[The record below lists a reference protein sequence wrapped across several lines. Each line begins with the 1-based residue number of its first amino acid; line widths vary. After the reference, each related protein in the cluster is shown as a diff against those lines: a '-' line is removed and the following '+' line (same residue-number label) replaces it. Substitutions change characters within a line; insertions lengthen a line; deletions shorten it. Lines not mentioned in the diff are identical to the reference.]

1 LVLQKFLFISW
12 KNIWAP
18 AILAMAL
25 APVLFVTRVNGQGAQ
40 GAQAAQAARPTQS
53 APAPLAKPSPTPKLP
68 DDDDYE
74 VVRISSNLVVVPVSV
89 TDSAGQP
96 VHGLKVDDF
105 RLQEEGHEKQIAQM
119 GDPEQV
125 PLEIA
130 LLIDVSGSINAS
142 FDFEKEAAA
151 RFLKQVLKPEDRA
164 TIFVIDR
171 TSILRQVSSPA
182 DVAARG
188 LLTLQPAGDKGPTA
202 FFDTMV
208 EAAKYLGEKTPP
220 RHRRVVVAITDGVD
234 NFSERIKKAIGETSK
249 EQEAIAPETRR
260 KIYDRALREV
270 QREVQRADAVFYSI
284 NPSGNTMHLNVMTRR
299 GQDGMQ
305 QLADATGGAAFV
317 PQGTANL
324 DVVFQRIASELRAQY
339 LLQYYSGDE
348 SPKGKFLHIKV
359 TLPTRPELRIRARE
373 GYYVTHK

>member
-1 LVLQKFLFISW
+1 MRQIFFMKW
-12 KNIWAP
+12 KTIWAP
-18 AILAMAL
+18 VILAMAL
-25 APVLFVTRVNGQGAQ
+25 APVFFVMRAHGQNAK
-40 GAQAAQAARPTQS
+40 P
-53 APAPLAKPSPTPKLP
+53 APAITQPQAKPSPSPKP
-68 DDDDYE
+68 ADDEEYE

-89 TDSAGQP
+89 TDAAGQP
-96 VHGLKVDDF
+96 VPGLKVEDF
-105 RLQEEGHEKQIAQM
+105 RLREEGREQPIAQI

-130 LLIDVSGSINAS
+130 LLIDISGSINAS

-171 TSILRQVSSPA
+171 TPLLRQTRSPA
-182 DVAARG
+182 DAAVRG
-188 LLTLQPAGDKGPTA
+188 LLTLQAASDKGPTA

-208 EAAKYLGEKTPP
+208 EAAKYLSANAAP

-234 NFSERIKKAIGETSK
+234 NYSEKIKKAIGETSK
-249 EQEAIAPETRR
+249 EQANISPETRR
-260 KIYDRALREV
+260 KVYDRALVEV
-270 QREVQRADAVFYSI
+270 QREVQHADAVFYSI
-284 NPSGNTMHLNVMTRR
+284 NPSGNTMHLNIMTRR

-317 PQGTANL
+317 PLGSASL
-324 DVVFQRIASELRAQY
+324 DSVFQRIASELRAQY

-359 TLPTRPELRIRARE
+359 AVPSRPGLRIRARE
-373 GYYVTHK
+373 GYYVTRK